1 MIIDDTFV
9 RNLFNKFSKNW
20 LGLRTFQIGLLLN
33 CKLIGS
39 TQSYL
44 FEEWE
49 VADALCITTKLS
61 K

>member
-9 RNLFNKFSKNW
+9 RNLFNKLSKNL
-20 LGLRTFQIGLLLN
+20 LGLRKFQIVLLLN
-33 CKLIGS
+33 CKQIGS

-44 FEEWE
+44 FEDWE